1 MSERTYFDQEMETMP
16 LDQLT
21 AWQNQQVAGVIAH
34 AYEHAAGFRRILDEA
49 GLTPADVQSVDDLVK
64 IPIMSKDRFI
74 ELQQADPPFGGF
86 LSRPVEELRH
96 VFVSPGPLFDPQGP
110 EQDYWRMA
118 PALFSSGLRAR
129 DIVLNTASYHMTPLG
144 IMFDEAVQMIG
155 ATVVP
160 GGVGNTEAQIH
171 IIRALGVTGYAG
183 LPSFL
188 MTIIERAEAMG
199 IDWQRDMQ
207 LNKAFVAAEPFPPSL
222 RHEFE
227 RRGITV
233 RQGYGT
239 AELGNLGFECDATD
253 GWHIPYDAVLQ
264 VVDINTGEPLEHGQ
278 EGEVVVTLFNK
289 TYAMIRFGTGD
300 LSALNT
306 EPCACG
312 RTTPRLVGWL
322 GRSGQAVKVRGMF
335 VHPRQLAMAFKHF
348 PAISRYQAL
357 VTREGSRDELT
368 VRVESGSDPLD
379 AAALTDAVYRAVKVK
394 AVVELVEAGTIPD
407 DAQPLQDLRT
417 WD

>member
-1 MSERTYFDQEMETMP
+1 MSQSTYFDQKMETMP
-16 LDQLT
+16 LDQLL
-21 AWQNQQVAGVIAH
+21 AWQSQQVADVVAH
-34 AYEHAAGFRRILDEA
+34 AYEHASGFRRIMDDA

-86 LSRPVEELRH
+86 LCRPVDELKRI
-96 VFVSPGPLFDPQGP
+96 FVSPGPLFDPEGP
-110 EQDYWRMA
+110 EPDYWRMA
-118 PALFSSGLRAR
+118 PALYSIGLRPD
-129 DIVLNTASYHMTPLG
+129 DIILNTASYHMTPLG

-160 GGVGNTEAQIH
+160 GGVGNTEMQIG
-171 IIRALGVTGYAG
+171 IMRAVGVTGYAG

-199 IDWQRDMQ
+199 INWQRDMR
-207 LNKAFVAAEPFPPSL
+207 LNKAFVAAEPFPQHL
-222 RHEFE
+222 RDEFE

-239 AELGNLGFECDATD
+239 AELGNLGFECDAID

-264 VVDINTGEPLEHGQ
+264 VVDINTGEPLGHGQ

-289 TYAMIRFGTGD
+289 TYAMIRFSTGD
-300 LSALNT
+300 LSALNMT
-306 EPCACG
+306 PCSCG

-335 VHPRQLAMAFKHF
+335 VHPRQLAMALQQF
-348 PAISRYQAL
+348 PSISRYQAL
-357 VTREGSRDELT
+357 VTREGNRDELT
-368 VRVESGSDPLD
+368 VRVEFHGEGADTATL
-379 AAALTDAVYRAVKVK
+379 AEALQQAVKVK
-394 AVVELVEAGTIPD
+394 AVVEPVSAGTIPA

-417 WD
+417 WE